1 MAKGDIISRL
11 RLESGEFDSK
21 IKRAGQE
28 LLAYAEHCKKMSQSM
43 GYANQ
48 DAKDFAKALGS
59 MQTVSQTAR
68 GKINELSEAFV
79 NAKVMYKNMTDEEK
93 KGEFGRNLAASLDQL
108 KVRLN
113 DAKKDLADVTK
124 ELNGGGGKF
133 GEFGNVLDT
142 LGSKLGVTGN
152 LTEMLTSKTALL
164 TGAVGAGIA
173 VVTKS
178 AEAWASYNAELAKQD
193 QVTQVTTGLKG
204 EDADRMTDKM
214 RALSDTYKVDFREA
228 VNAANTLM
236 TQFGKT
242 GDEATQLIK
251 DGMRGMIQGDGPKLL
266 SMIQQYA
273 PAFRDAG
280 VSASQLVAVIQNSEG
295 GIFTDQ
301 NMNAIVMGIKNIRL
315 MTDAT
320 SQSLA
325 KMGIDGKKMSEQ
337 LNNGTLT
344 VFDALKQVAA
354 QLQTVDSNSKTAG
367 EVMQQVFGRQ
377 GVTAGT
383 NLAKAIETLN
393 TDLEQTKVQ
402 TGEVGDSLADL
413 QEANE
418 KLNTAIRDCFEYD
431 GWDNMARSIKSNL
444 VTALAS
450 VLEKL
455 AGIKRELGDLFG
467 GKTLAG
473 QLGDKFQY
481 SDVKKTQQWINNGK
495 TDDERRQRY
504 DKAIAQLQAKLNKI
518 GQEYSVKNADGSVL
532 YKIDDAATQAKKRAA
547 LEKRMSMLYA
557 TSYTPEPEKTDPV
570 KPIRPTKTTKTTGS
584 NNTPKELT
592 ETQQLQKRIT
602 ELTKEYQDLSDAEKK
617 ATAESLNDIKQRK
630 TAIQGEIKANQQRI
644 DEIKRYADEA
654 QGKISILKPGSI
666 AALNKELQ
674 DYQKAQQL
682 ATNRKEWDAL
692 QLKIDETKGKIALIT
707 GELPK
712 GQQAT
717 FTVSVD
723 SSNAEELK
731 KTLEEMGDKD
741 IKITT
746 SYDDTELQDMPG
758 DQERTVTF
766 TADDSDVLAKVA
778 DIKGITIDPKT
789 LEFRANDA
797 EAMKAVEGMKNVT
810 IDQKTLT
817 VIPQTLEAAKELLK
831 LNTFKLVD
839 KQVAVT
845 VNDEKAMKD
854 LQTVAKVTIPTKEVK
869 VNEVKGET
877 YKAPN
882 PKPIEQKVNQV
893 QGDTVKP
900 VNIPDQNVTVN
911 YKTGSVDLEDIPD
924 EKDVKVNTEFAG
936 DLQDGKDEERT
947 IKFTAD
953 DTEVKKTVD
962 DIEKKDIPAKNI
974 RLEVTTDNAEAFKKI
989 NDELAAKGLTSQVKL
1004 EPKVEPKVDL
1014 KGLNEQAINAKI
1026 AEIKKNLSGLTI
1038 GSKEWIDLKGLEAD
1052 ALAFSNMLQTAIK
1065 NGMDVTSLNPEDF
1078 WKKIFGG
1085 TDIATTE
1092 LQSMLDQINA
1102 YLQEKGLDPIKLNF
1116 TTGEI
1121 QGKTKEE
1128 SNKFADE
1135 FSKFAGE
1142 FVGGL
1147 SSVSS
1152 GLSKLGVELPEGV
1165 GKVLN
1170 VLQGVTEVING
1181 VNAIIQSTQVG
1192 AIVANT
1198 AAVTANTA
1206 ALGGSTVA
1214 GAAGGAAGL
1223 AGLAGGLG
1231 TAGLVVGGAAL
1242 LGSIFGLF
1250 HNGGIVRAANGYTV
1264 PGNYGYDAVP
1274 AMLTSGELVLN
1285 RAQQGVLADA
1295 LQSGGGNGNLRLE
1308 TYVSGRDLRI
1318 VLNNESQ
1325 GRLKGKYVTSNNVR

>member
-108 KVRLN
+108 KTRLN

-193 QVTQVTTGLKG
+193 QITTVTTGLKG

-393 TDLEQTKVQ
+393 TDLEKTKVQ

-518 GQEYSVKNADGSVL
+518 GQEYSVKNADGSVS

-557 TSYTPEPEKTDPV
+557 TSYTPEKEKTPPV
-570 KPIRPTKTTKTTGS
+570 VPISPTETTKTTGS

-666 AALNKELQ
+666 AALTKELQ

-717 FTVSVD
+717 FIVSVD
-723 SSNAEELK
+723 SSNADELK
-731 KTLEEMGDKD
+731 KTLEDMGDKD

-746 SYDDTELQDMPG
+746 SYDNTDLQDIP
-758 DQERTVTF
+758 DDEQRTVTF
-766 TADDSDVLAKVA
+766 TADDTDVLSKVA

-789 LEFRANDA
+789 LTF
-797 EAMKAVEGMKNVT
+797 KADDEEVIKAAAGINGVT
-810 IDQKTLT
+810 IDEKTLT
-817 VIPQTLEAAKELLK
+817 VIPQTLDAVKALAK
-831 LNTFKLVD
+831 LNGFALTD

-845 VNDEKAMKD
+845 VNDDKAMKD
-854 LQTVAKVTIPTKEVK
+854 LQAVAKVTIPTKEVK
-869 VNEVKGET
+869 VKVEQPKPADVKVKMPDVKPVEVKVNEVTGEK
-877 YKAPN
+877 YQAPTLQ
-882 PKPIEQKVNQV
+882 PIEQKVEF
-893 QGDTVKP
+893 D
-900 VNIPDQNVTVN
+900 
-911 YKTGSVDLEDIPD
+911 VDDSNLEDVND
-924 EKDVKVNTEFAG
+924 EDRKVT
-936 DLQDGKDEERT
+936 
-947 IKFTAD
+947 FTAD
-953 DTEVKKTVD
+953 DSGVKQAID
-962 DIEKKDIPAKNI
+962 DIEKKDIPAKKVK
-974 RLEVTTDNAEAFKKI
+974 LEVTTDSQEAFKKI
-989 NDELAAKGLTSQVKL
+989 NDELDAKGLTSQVKL

-1065 NGMDVTSLNPEDF
+1065 NGMDVTSLNPEEF

-1092 LQSMLDQINA
+1092 LQSMLDQINV

-1121 QGKTKEE
+1121 QGKKKEE

-1192 AIVANT
+1192 AITANT

-1206 ALGGSTVA
+1206 ALGG
-1214 GAAGGAAGL
+1214 AAASNAVGGIGL
-1223 AGLAGGLG
+1223 AGALGPIGLA
-1231 TAGLVVGGAAL
+1231 VGGAAI
-1242 LGSIFGLF
+1242 LGSVFGLF
-1250 HNGGIVRAANGYTV
+1250 HRGGIVRAAHGYEV
-1264 PGNYGYDAVP
+1264 PGNFGYDAVP
-1274 AMLTSGELVLN
+1274 SLLTSGELVLN
-1285 RAQQGVLADA
+1285 RAQQGVIADA
-1295 LQSGGGNGNLRLE
+1295 LGSNRSDSEKASSKPYIEGETLFLGLQAYTRRSGMGE
-1308 TYVSGRDLRI
+1308 I
-1318 VLNNESQ
+1318 
-1325 GRLKGKYVTSNNVR
+1325 VTSNG

>member
-1 MAKGDIISRL
+1 MANIISRL
-11 RLESGEFDSK
+11 KLESGEFDSK

-28 LLAYAEHCKKMSQSM
+28 LLAYSEHCKKMGLEM
-43 GYANQ
+43 GYANR
-48 DAKDFAKALGS
+48 DAKEFAKQLGS
-59 MQTVSQTAR
+59 MATVSTTAR

-108 KVRLN
+108 KTRLN

-152 LTEMLTSKTALL
+152 LTELLISKTALL

-204 EDADRMTDKM
+204 DDADRMTDKM

-236 TQFGKT
+236 SQFGAT

-402 TGEVGDSLADL
+402 TGEVGDAMADL
-413 QEANE
+413 QDANE
-418 KLNTAIRDCFEYD
+418 RLNTAIRDAFGYD
-431 GWDNMARSIKSNL
+431 GWDTMATGIRTKLI
-444 VTALAS
+444 TALADVIGMLGTIRGWFGS
-450 VLEKL
+450 IEDDVRKGLGQTVSRTGGEGFGGGGTGGGIRGGNNKPNPIPHPHRTTNNIKKEDTNYAADSIMAQEKL
-455 AGIKRELGDLFG
+455 VAKLTDQYKRAGAAVKDGIKKQLDEAK
-467 GKTLAG
+467 KTL
-473 QLGDKFQY
+473 
-481 SDVKKTQQWINNGK
+481 
-495 TDDERRQRY
+495 DE
-504 DKAIAQLQAKLNKI
+504 
-518 GQEYSVKNADGSVL
+518 
-532 YKIDDAATQAKKRAA
+532 
-547 LEKRMSMLYA
+547 M
-557 TSYTPEPEKTDPV
+557 
-570 KPIRPTKTTKTTGS
+570 
-584 NNTPKELT
+584 
-592 ETQQLQKRIT
+592 
-602 ELTKEYQDLSDAEKK
+602 
-617 ATAESLNDIKQRK
+617 
-630 TAIQGEIKANQQRI
+630 
-644 DEIKRYADEA
+644 
-654 QGKISILKPGSI
+654 QGKGVKVELPKGSM

-682 ATNRKEWDAL
+682 ATSGREWREYQA
-692 QLKIDETKGKIALIT
+692 KIDDVTRRIAIMK

-746 SYDDTELQDMPG
+746 SYDNTDLQDIP
-758 DQERTVTF
+758 DDEQRTVTF

-789 LEFRANDA
+789 LTF
-797 EAMKAVEGMKNVT
+797 KADDEEVIKAAAGINGVT
-810 IDQKTLT
+810 IDEKTLT
-817 VIPQTLEAAKELLK
+817 VIPQTLDAVKALAK
-831 LNTFKLVD
+831 LNGFALAD

-845 VNDEKAMKD
+845 VNDDKAMKD
-854 LQTVAKVTIPTKEVK
+854 LQAVAKVTIPDKEVKVKASNPKAVNVK
-869 VNEVKGET
+869 VNEVAGT
-877 YKAPN
+877 QHQAPTL
-882 PKPIEQKVNQV
+882 KPIEQ
-893 QGDTVKP
+893 
-900 VNIPDQNVTVN
+900 TVN
-911 YKTGSVDLEDIPD
+911 YKQGDVDLQDIPD
-924 EKDVKVNTEFAG
+924 EKTVRVDYEQGDMPDMPDDEQRTVTFKADDSDVLSKVAEIKGITIDPKTLEF
-936 DLQDGKDEERT
+936 K
-947 IKFTAD
+947 AD
-953 DTEVKKTVD
+953 DTE
-962 DIEKKDIPAKNI
+962 A
-974 RLEVTTDNAEAFKKI
+974 LQA
-989 NDELAAKGLTSQVKL
+989 AAKIQGVTIDEKTMTVKAQTLEAAKQVEALNGIKLDPKTLAIKISTDDPEVMKTLQQKLDSLGLSFKL
-1004 EPKVEPKVDL
+1004 DFKPKEPIDKSL
-1014 KGLNEQAINAKI
+1014 LNEQNLNAKI

-1052 ALAFSNMLQTAIK
+1052 ALAFSNMLQVAIK
-1065 NGMDVTSLNPEDF
+1065 NGMDVTSLNPENF
-1078 WKKIFGG
+1078 WKNVFG
-1085 TDIATTE
+1085 DHEQAKAV
-1092 LQSMLDQINA
+1092 LQDMLDKINA
-1102 YLQEKGLDPIKLNF
+1102 YAQEKGIDPIKVNF

-1181 VNAIIQSTQVG
+1181 VNSIIQSTQVG

-1250 HNGGIVRAANGYTV
+1250 HNGGIVRAASGYTV

>member
-1 MAKGDIISRL
+1 MAESIL
-11 RLESGEFDSK
+11 RLKVASEEYENK
-21 IKRAGQE
+21 LKRASEGLQKYIE
-28 LLAYAEHCKKMSQSM
+28 GCRKAGGTLEHLDD
-43 GYANQ
+43 GVL
-48 DAKDFAKALGS
+48 DFVKALGS
-59 MQTVSQTAR
+59 METKSTSAR
-68 GKINELSEAFV
+68 GKISELRKGFIDMKAEYLHMTEAE
-79 NAKVMYKNMTDEEK
+79 KNGDIGK
-93 KGEFGRNLAASLDQL
+93 ALSASLDQL
-108 KVRLN
+108 KTRFH
-113 DAKKDLADVTK
+113 DAKNELAEINK
-124 ELNGGGGKF
+124 ELSGGKF

-152 LTEMLTSKTALL
+152 LTELLTSKTALL

-178 AEAWASYNAELAKQD
+178 AEAWANYNAELAKQD

-280 VSASQLVAVIQNSEG
+280 ISASQLVAIIHNSEG

-315 MTDAT
+315 MTKAT
-320 SQSLA
+320 SDSLA
-325 KMGIDGKKMSEQ
+325 QLGINGEEMTKK
-337 LNNGTLT
+337 LNNGSITI
-344 VFDALKQVAA
+344 FDALKQVVG
-354 QLQTVDSNSKTAG
+354 QLKNAETGSKTAG
-367 EVMQQVFGRQ
+367 EVMQNVFGRQ
-377 GVTAGT
+377 GVTAGN

-402 TGEVGDSLADL
+402 TGEVGDAMADL
-413 QEANE
+413 QDANE
-418 KLNTAIRDCFEYD
+418 RLNTAIRDAFGYD
-431 GWDNMARSIKSNL
+431 GWDTMATGIKTKL
-444 VTALAS
+444 VSALADVIDHLAIIEEGFGKLFGKGNKPKPEPKPDPNDNPNGHKYGS
-450 VLEKL
+450 YQVTTDSDGNVIKATKWHHGKATDMTDYERTQQGVVVTGRLNRKKTGGGGGKVTTPKPEDTNYAADSIMAQEKL
-455 AGIKRELGDLFG
+455 VAKLTDQYKRAGAAVKDGIKKQLDEAK
-467 GKTLAG
+467 KTLDEMQG
-473 QLGDKFQY
+473 KG
-481 SDVKKTQQWINNGK
+481 VKVELPK
-495 TDDERRQRY
+495 
-504 DKAIAQLQAKLNKI
+504 
-518 GQEYSVKNADGSVL
+518 GSM
-532 YKIDDAATQAKKRAA
+532 AA
-547 LEKRMSMLYA
+547 L
-557 TSYTPEPEKTDPV
+557 T
-570 KPIRPTKTTKTTGS
+570 
-584 NNTPKELT
+584 
-592 ETQQLQKRIT
+592 
-602 ELTKEYQDLSDAEKK
+602 
-617 ATAESLNDIKQRK
+617 
-630 TAIQGEIKANQQRI
+630 
-644 DEIKRYADEA
+644 
-654 QGKISILKPGSI
+654 
-666 AALNKELQ
+666 KELQ

-682 ATNRKEWDAL
+682 ATSGREWREYQA
-692 QLKIDETKGKIALIT
+692 KIDDVTRRIAILK

-731 KTLEEMGDKD
+731 KTLEDMGDKD
-741 IKITT
+741 IKVTT
-746 SYDDTELQDMPG
+746 SYDDTDLQDIP
-758 DQERTVTF
+758 DDEQRTVTF
-766 TADDSDVLAKVA
+766 TADDSGV
-778 DIKGITIDPKT
+778 
-789 LEFRANDA
+789 
-797 EAMKAVEGMKNVT
+797 
-810 IDQKTLT
+810 
-817 VIPQTLEAAKELLK
+817 
-831 LNTFKLVD
+831 
-839 KQVAVT
+839 KQA
-845 VNDEKAMKD
+845 
-854 LQTVAKVTIPTKEVK
+854 I
-869 VNEVKGET
+869 
-877 YKAPN
+877 
-882 PKPIEQKVNQV
+882 
-893 QGDTVKP
+893 
-900 VNIPDQNVTVN
+900 
-911 YKTGSVDLEDIPD
+911 
-924 EKDVKVNTEFAG
+924 
-936 DLQDGKDEERT
+936 
-947 IKFTAD
+947 
-953 DTEVKKTVD
+953 D
-962 DIEKKDIPAKNI
+962 DIEKKDIPAKKVK
-974 RLEVTTDNAEAFKKI
+974 LEVTTDSQEAFKKI
-989 NDELAAKGLTSQVKL
+989 NDELAAKGLTGQVKL

-1065 NGMDVTSLNPEDF
+1065 NGMDVTSLNPEEF

-1325 GRLKGKYVTSNNVR
+1325 GRLKGKYVTSNKR

>member
-11 RLESGEFDSK
+11 KLESGEFDSK
-21 IKRAGQE
+21 IKRASQE
-28 LLAYAEHCKKMSQSM
+28 LMAYSQHCRKMGLEM
-43 GYANQ
+43 GYANK
-48 DAKDFAKALGS
+48 DAKEFAKALGS

-93 KGEFGRNLAASLDQL
+93 KGEFGKNLAKSLDQL
-108 KVRLN
+108 KGRL
-113 DAKKDLADVTK
+113 DAAKKDLADVQK

-152 LTEMLTSKTALL
+152 LTELLTSKTALL

-178 AEAWASYNAELAKQD
+178 AEAWANYNAELAKQD

-337 LNNGTLT
+337 LNSGTLT

-402 TGEVGDSLADL
+402 TGEVGDAMADL
-413 QEANE
+413 QDANE
-418 KLNTAIRDCFEYD
+418 RLNTAIRDAFGYD
-431 GWDNMARSIKSNL
+431 GWDTMATGIKTKL
-444 VTALAS
+444 VSALADVIDHLAIIEEGFGKLFGKGKKPEPKPNPNDNPNGNKYGS
-450 VLEKL
+450 YQVTTDSDGNVIKATKWHHGKATDMTDYERTQQGVVVTGRLNRNKTGGGGGKVTTPKPEDTNYAADSIMAQEKL
-455 AGIKRELGDLFG
+455 VAKLTDQYKRAGAAVKDGIKKQLDEAK
-467 GKTLAG
+467 KTLDEMTG
-473 QLGDKFQY
+473 KDKK
-481 SDVKKTQQWINNGK
+481 VELPK
-495 TDDERRQRY
+495 
-504 DKAIAQLQAKLNKI
+504 
-518 GQEYSVKNADGSVL
+518 GSV
-532 YKIDDAATQAKKRAA
+532 AA
-547 LEKRMSMLYA
+547 L
-557 TSYTPEPEKTDPV
+557 T
-570 KPIRPTKTTKTTGS
+570 
-584 NNTPKELT
+584 
-592 ETQQLQKRIT
+592 
-602 ELTKEYQDLSDAEKK
+602 
-617 ATAESLNDIKQRK
+617 
-630 TAIQGEIKANQQRI
+630 
-644 DEIKRYADEA
+644 
-654 QGKISILKPGSI
+654 
-666 AALNKELQ
+666 KELQ

-682 ATNRKEWDAL
+682 AADGKEWREY
-692 QLKIDETKGKIALIT
+692 QLKIDDVTRRIAILK

-712 GQQAT
+712 GETAT
-717 FTVSVD
+717 ITVSLDESNVD
-723 SSNAEELK
+723 ELK
-731 KTLEEMGDKD
+731 ETIEGIGDKD
-741 IKITT
+741 VKITT
-746 SYDDTELQDMPG
+746 SVDDTDLQDIPD
-758 DQERTVTF
+758 DQER
-766 TADDSDVLAKVA
+766 
-778 DIKGITIDPKT
+778 IKRQVK
-789 LEFRANDA
+789 LEF
-797 EAMKAVEGMKNVT
+797 
-810 IDQKTLT
+810 
-817 VIPQTLEAAKELLK
+817 
-831 LNTFKLVD
+831 
-839 KQVAVT
+839 
-845 VNDEKAMKD
+845 
-854 LQTVAKVTIPTKEVK
+854 
-869 VNEVKGET
+869 
-877 YKAPN
+877 
-882 PKPIEQKVNQV
+882 
-893 QGDTVKP
+893 
-900 VNIPDQNVTVN
+900 
-911 YKTGSVDLEDIPD
+911 
-924 EKDVKVNTEFAG
+924 
-936 DLQDGKDEERT
+936 
-947 IKFTAD
+947 
-953 DTEVKKTVD
+953 
-962 DIEKKDIPAKNI
+962 
-974 RLEVTTDNAEAFKKI
+974 TTDSQEGFKKI
-989 NDELAAKGLTSQVKL
+989 NDELAAKGLTGQVKL
-1004 EPKVEPKVDL
+1004 EPKVTPKVDL

-1065 NGMDVTSLNPEDF
+1065 NGMDVTSLNPEEF

-1231 TAGLVVGGAAL
+1231 TAGLVVGGVAL

-1325 GRLKGKYVTSNNVR
+1325 GRLKGKYVTSNKR

>member
-93 KGEFGRNLAASLDQL
+93 KGEFGRNLAASIDQL
-108 KVRLN
+108 KTRLN

-124 ELNGGGGKF
+124 ELNVGGGKF

-142 LGSKLGVTGN
+142 LGSKMGVTGN
-152 LTEMLTSKTALL
+152 LTELLTSKTALL

-178 AEAWASYNAELAKQD
+178 AEAWANYNNELAKQD
-193 QVTQVTTGLKG
+193 QITQVTTGLEG
-204 EDADRMTDKM
+204 DDADRMTDTI
-214 RALSDTYKVDFREA
+214 RALVDTYDIDFREA

-236 TQFGKT
+236 TQFGKN
-242 GDEATQLIK
+242 GDEALGLIK
-251 DGMRGMIQGDGPKLL
+251 DGLRGMIRGDGPKLL

-402 TGEVGDSLADL
+402 TGEVGDAMADL
-413 QEANE
+413 QDANE
-418 KLNTAIRDCFEYD
+418 RLNTAIRDAFGYD
-431 GWDNMARSIKSNL
+431 GWDTMATGIKTKL
-444 VTALAS
+444 VSALADVIDHLAIIEEGFGKLFGKGNKPEPKPDPYDNPNGNKYGS
-450 VLEKL
+450 YQVTTDSDGNVIKATKWHHGKATDMTDYERTQQGVVVTGRLNRNKTGGGGGKVTTPKPEDTNYAADSIMAQEKL
-455 AGIKRELGDLFG
+455 VAKLTDQYKRAGAAVKDGIKKQLDEANETLKEM
-467 GKTLAG
+467 KTG
-473 QLGDKFQY
+473 PD
-481 SDVKKTQQWINNGK
+481 
-495 TDDERRQRY
+495 
-504 DKAIAQLQAKLNKI
+504 LNKLFPDRPVTSSNSKSFGEQLVSDI
-518 GQEYSVKNADGSVL
+518 VADLG
-532 YKIDDAATQAKKRAA
+532 
-547 LEKRMSMLYA
+547 
-557 TSYTPEPEKTDPV
+557 
-570 KPIRPTKTTKTTGS
+570 
-584 NNTPKELT
+584 N
-592 ETQQLQKRIT
+592 
-602 ELTKEYQDLSDAEKK
+602 
-617 ATAESLNDIKQRK
+617 
-630 TAIQGEIKANQQRI
+630 AIQDEDMENLRTLMEAKIKN
-644 DEIKRYADEA
+644 
-654 QGKISILKPGSI
+654 G
-666 AALNKELQ
+666 
-674 DYQKAQQL
+674 
-682 ATNRKEWDAL
+682 
-692 QLKIDETKGKIALIT
+692 
-707 GELPK
+707 
-712 GQQAT
+712 
-717 FTVSVD
+717 
-723 SSNAEELK
+723 
-731 KTLEEMGDKD
+731 LED
-741 IKITT
+741 INI
-746 SYDDTELQDMPG
+746 DTEWIH
-758 DQERTVTF
+758 
-766 TADDSDVLAKVA
+766 DVL
-778 DIKGITIDPKT
+778 
-789 LEFRANDA
+789 F
-797 EAMKAVEGMKNVT
+797 
-810 IDQKTLT
+810 
-817 VIPQTLEAAKELLK
+817 
-831 LNTFKLVD
+831 
-839 KQVAVT
+839 
-845 VNDEKAMKD
+845 
-854 LQTVAKVTIPTKEVK
+854 
-869 VNEVKGET
+869 
-877 YKAPN
+877 
-882 PKPIEQKVNQV
+882 EQ
-893 QGDTVKP
+893 G
-900 VNIPDQNVTVN
+900 
-911 YKTGSVDLEDIPD
+911 GDIPD
-924 EKDVKVNTEFAG
+924 EFWL
-936 DLQDGKDEERT
+936 DLQSQINEG
-947 IKFTAD
+947 
-953 DTEVKKTVD
+953 
-962 DIEKKDIPAKNI
+962 
-974 RLEVTTDNAEAFKKI
+974 LKKI
-989 NDELAAKGLTSQVKL
+989 GKKPIVL
-1004 EPKVEPKVDL
+1004 PL
-1014 KGLNEQAINAKI
+1014 KSVLNEQNLNAKI

-1065 NGMDVTSLNPEDF
+1065 NGMDVTSLNPENF
-1078 WKKIFGG
+1078 WKNVFG
-1085 TDIATTE
+1085 DHEQAKAV
-1092 LQSMLDQINA
+1092 LQDMLDKINA
-1102 YLQEKGLDPIKLNF
+1102 YAQEKGIDPIKVNF

-1214 GAAGGAAGL
+1214 GAAGGTAGL
-1223 AGLAGGLG
+1223 AGLGYAGLAIGGL
-1231 TAGLVVGGAAL
+1231 ALV
-1242 LGSIFGLF
+1242 GSLFDLF
-1250 HNGGIVRAANGYTV
+1250 HNGGIVHAAMGYTV

>member
-1 MAKGDIISRL
+1 MANIISRL
-11 RLESGEFDSK
+11 KLESGEFDSK

-28 LLAYAEHCKKMSQSM
+28 LLAYSEHCKKMGLEM
-43 GYANQ
+43 GYANR
-48 DAKDFAKALGS
+48 DAKEFAKQLGS
-59 MQTVSQTAR
+59 MATVSTTAR

-152 LTEMLTSKTALL
+152 LTELLTSKTALL

-193 QVTQVTTGLKG
+193 QITQVTTGLEG
-204 EDADRMTDKM
+204 DDADRMTDTI
-214 RALSDTYKVDFREA
+214 RALVDTYDIDFREA

-236 TQFGKT
+236 TQFGKN
-242 GDEATQLIK
+242 GDEALGLIK
-251 DGMRGMIQGDGPKLL
+251 DGLRGMIRGDGPKLL

-280 VSASQLVAVIQNSEG
+280 ISASQLIAIIHNSEG

-344 VFDALKQVAA
+344 IFDALKQVSR

-383 NLAKAIETLN
+383 NLAKAIEILN
-393 TDLEQTKVQ
+393 TDLEKTKLQ
-402 TGEVGDSLADL
+402 TGDVGDSLKDL
-413 QEANE
+413 QDANE

-431 GWDNMARSIKSNL
+431 GWDTMATGIRSKL
-444 VTALAS
+444 VTALAAVVEQLS
-450 VLEKL
+450 NIKSLLTGMPMPGEKRQANTDRKSDMNRRL
-455 AGIKRELGDLFG
+455 DEMKTGGYSQIRNRVNEAYYENQISQRQNAVDTWNKWRSQGHGGVTPEQIAKVRKQFG
-467 GKTLAG
+467 TN
-473 QLGDKFQY
+473 
-481 SDVKKTQQWINNGK
+481 T
-495 TDDERRQRY
+495 
-504 DKAIAQLQAKLNKI
+504 KAIN
-518 GQEYSVKNADGSVL
+518 
-532 YKIDDAATQAKKRAA
+532 
-547 LEKRMSMLYA
+547 
-557 TSYTPEPEKTDPV
+557 
-570 KPIRPTKTTKTTGS
+570 
-584 NNTPKELT
+584 
-592 ETQQLQKRIT
+592 
-602 ELTKEYQDLSDAEKK
+602 
-617 ATAESLNDIKQRK
+617 
-630 TAIQGEIKANQQRI
+630 
-644 DEIKRYADEA
+644 DEIK
-654 QGKISILKPGSI
+654 
-666 AALNKELQ
+666 
-674 DYQKAQQL
+674 
-682 ATNRKEWDAL
+682 EW
-692 QLKIDETKGKIALIT
+692 
-707 GELPK
+707 
-712 GQQAT
+712 
-717 FTVSVD
+717 
-723 SSNAEELK
+723 K
-731 KTLEEMGDKD
+731 KTRDE
-741 IKITT
+741 
-746 SYDDTELQDMPG
+746 Y
-758 DQERTVTF
+758 R
-766 TADDSDVLAKVA
+766 
-778 DIKGITIDPKT
+778 KG
-789 LEFRANDA
+789 
-797 EAMKAVEGMKNVT
+797 
-810 IDQKTLT
+810 
-817 VIPQTLEAAKELLK
+817 AKEILDNAK
-831 LNTFKLVD
+831 
-839 KQVAVT
+839 
-845 VNDEKAMKD
+845 KD
-854 LQTVAKVTIPTKEVK
+854 EVK
-869 VNEVKGET
+869 V
-877 YKAPN
+877 PN
-882 PKPIEQKVNQV
+882 PGKLNPNPHRTGGNTTTPKPE
-893 QGDTVKP
+893 DTNYAADSIMAQEKLVAKLTDQYKRAGAAVKDGIKKQLDEA
-900 VNIPDQNVTVN
+900 NETLKEM
-911 YKTGSVDLEDIPD
+911 KTGPDLNKLFPDRPVTSSNSKSFGEQLVSDMVADLGNAIQDEDMENLRTLMEAKIKNGLEDINIDTEWIHDVLFEQGGDIPD
-924 EKDVKVNTEFAG
+924 EFWL
-936 DLQDGKDEERT
+936 DLQSQINEG
-947 IKFTAD
+947 
-953 DTEVKKTVD
+953 
-962 DIEKKDIPAKNI
+962 
-974 RLEVTTDNAEAFKKI
+974 LKKI
-989 NDELAAKGLTSQVKL
+989 GKKPIVL
-1004 EPKVEPKVDL
+1004 PL
-1014 KGLNEQAINAKI
+1014 KSVLNEQNLNAKI

-1065 NGMDVTSLNPEDF
+1065 NGMDVTSLNPEYF
-1078 WKKIFGG
+1078 WKNVFG
-1085 TDIATTE
+1085 DHEQAKAV
-1092 LQSMLDQINA
+1092 LQDMLDKINA
-1102 YLQEKGLDPIKLNF
+1102 YAQEKGIDPIKVNF

-1181 VNAIIQSTQVG
+1181 VNSIIQSTQVG

-1206 ALGGSTVA
+1206 ALGGASVT
-1214 GAAGGAAGL
+1214 GAAGGAVGL
-1223 AGLAGGLG
+1223 AGLGYAGLAIGGL
-1231 TAGLVVGGAAL
+1231 ALV
-1242 LGSIFGLF
+1242 GSLFDLF
-1250 HNGGIVRAANGYTV
+1250 HNGGIVHAAMGYTV

-1325 GRLKGKYVTSNNVR
+1325 GRLKGKYVTSNKR